1 MAAAVL
7 VVADAG
13 VIDMTASK
21 KKQERSVSATLA
33 AATCALLG
41 TTVATPVDAQEEPK
55 WDFNTS
61 LLYYGEDGDRVQ
73 DASFKSLIRR
83 LFVDDRSLSLGLT
96 VDTLT
101 GATPSGAIRQDI
113 AQTFTRPSGNAAYSV
128 PAGELP
134 LDDTF
139 KDTRVALT
147 AGWQQPA
154 GEKGLVSVGLS
165 ASKEYDYLHTG
176 LNASYAHD
184 FNKRNTTVSAGF
196 AFAHDSIEP
205 VGGAPI
211 PMTPMLDVDDTSN
224 RVGDQDKDVLDLVF
238 GVSQVINRNLVVQAN
253 YSLSKSDGYLNNPYK
268 VLSFVD
274 GGINGTGDTL
284 PRIPGPEGGPSGQ
297 FLFEHRPDERTQH
310 SVYTQAKY
318 NMNGKVLDASY
329 RYMTDDW
336 EIDSHTVDLRYR
348 LPMGDR
354 SYLEP
359 HLRYYTQSEAEFYR
373 LSLDDSLPLPMFASS
388 DYRLGNFDGVTAGLK
403 FGWKT
408 RNDNDM
414 SVRIEWY
421 TQSGSVPSGQLI
433 GDQAGRDNYPDLNAL
448 IVQFSY
454 RFSR

>member
-1 MAAAVL
+1 VAS

-13 VIDMTASK
+13 ATDMTTLNMK
-21 KKQERSVSATLA
+21 LA

-41 TTVATPVDAQEEPK
+41 TTAVTPVDAQEEPK

-73 DASFKSLIRR
+73 DLSFKSLTRR
-83 LFVDDRSLSLGLT
+83 LFADDRSLSIGLT
-96 VDTLT
+96 IDTLT
-101 GATPSGAIRQDI
+101 GATPNGAIRQDI
-113 AQTFTRPSGNAAYSV
+113 AQTFTRPSGNGSYVV

-154 GEKGLVSVGLS
+154 GEKGLLSVGLS

-196 AFAHDSIEP
+196 AIAKDSIEP

-211 PMTPMLDVDDTSN
+211 PFTEMRDVGDIGN
-224 RVGDQDKDVLDLVF
+224 RAGDQDKDILDFVM
-238 GVSQVINRNLVVQAN
+238 GVTQVISRDLLVQVN
-253 YSLSKSDGYLNNPYK
+253 YSYSRSEGYLNNPYK
-268 VLSFVD
+268 VLSLVD
-274 GGINGTGDTL
+274 GDTGDTL
-284 PRIPGPEGGPSGQ
+284 PRTPGPDGGPSGI
-297 FLFEHRPDERTQH
+297 FVFEGRPEERTQH
-310 SVYTQAKY
+310 SLYTQAKY
-318 NMNGKVLDASY
+318 NMNGKVLDVSY

-336 EIDSHTVDLRYR
+336 EIDSHTIDVRYR
-348 LPMGDR
+348 WPIGDR

-359 HLRYYTQSEAEFYR
+359 HLRFYTQTEADFYR
-373 LSLDDSLPLPMFASS
+373 LSLDESLALPQYASS
-388 DYRLGNFDGVTAGLK
+388 DYRMGNFDGTTAGLK
-403 FGWKT
+403 YGWKT
-408 RNDNDM
+408 RNDNDF
-414 SVRIEWY
+414 SVRVEWY
-421 TQSGSVPSGQLI
+421 TQSGTIPADQII
-433 GDQAGRDNYPDLNAL
+433 GNQASRDNYPDLNAL

-454 RFSR
+454 HF